1 MSKQKLLSLLVVLVA
16 LLAAGAVKISVEPAP
31 KEAAFTIRNL
41 DEQIVLYAIYRGS
54 YDKIGPAIG
63 KLFALA
69 GQKAIRPAGP
79 VAHAYLNNPKY
90 VSSEHWLTEIRI
102 PVAKDALKHA
112 GSLGQFT
119 DVKVLPPM
127 QVAVATKP
135 PGQADPAPIYQKL
148 YRWIAAQG
156 CVITDAPSE
165 IFVTNAMT
173 GDYAKMKT
181 EILVP
186 VEKLPEPEP

>member
-1 MSKQKLLSLLVVLVA
+1 MAKAKPLLLLVVLVV
-16 LLAAGAVKISVEPAP
+16 LLTAGAVKISVEPAP
-31 KEAAFTIRNL
+31 KEAAFSIRKL
-41 DEQIVLYAIYRGS
+41 DEQVVLYTIYRGS

-90 VSSEHWLTEIRI
+90 VSSEHLLTEIRI

-112 GSLGQFT
+112 GALGQFT
-119 DVKVLPPM
+119 DVKVVAAM

-135 PGQADPAPIYQKL
+135 PGQADPAAIYQKL

-156 CVITDAPSE
+156 YVVTDAASE
-165 IFVTNAMT
+165 IFLTNTMT

>member
-1 MSKQKLLSLLVVLVA
+1 MAKAKPLLLLVVCVA

-31 KEAAFTIRNL
+31 KEAALTIRNL
-41 DEQIVLYAIYRGS
+41 DEQIVLYTIYRGS

-69 GQKAIRPAGP
+69 GQKAIRPA
-79 VAHAYLNNPKY
+79 A
-90 VSSEHWLTEIRI
+90 
-102 PVAKDALKHA
+102 
-112 GSLGQFT
+112 
-119 DVKVLPPM
+119 
-127 QVAVATKP
+127 
-135 PGQADPAPIYQKL
+135 IYQKL

-156 CVITDAPSE
+156 YVVTDAASE
-165 IFVTNAMT
+165 IFLTNATT